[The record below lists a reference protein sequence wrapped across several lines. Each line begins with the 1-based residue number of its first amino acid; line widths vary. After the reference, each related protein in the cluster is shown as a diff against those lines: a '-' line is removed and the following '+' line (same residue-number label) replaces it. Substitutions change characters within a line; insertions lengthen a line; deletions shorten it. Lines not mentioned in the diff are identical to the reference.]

1 MKETLSIR
9 SWFVDPT
16 EIDSDINKNFLWRTE
31 DYLEDGDE
39 IPKVN
44 WMESKNNFVERNS
57 STTQIFISK
66 LWQTFS
72 LFDRI
77 TKDISDDLLL
87 KSI

>member
-16 EIDSDINKNFLWRTE
+16 KIDSDINKNFLWRTE

-57 STTQIFISK
+57 STTQIFI
-66 LWQTFS
+66 
-72 LFDRI
+72 
-77 TKDISDDLLL
+77 L
-87 KSI
+87 KTLTNIFIVW